1 MPLTRYQIRNEYGL
15 ADPELYKAADRD
27 DPEALLEGVAMA
39 GLVGVLRQLGDLA
52 EFAAEIFHDLHEEVM
67 ATATRGHGLMVRVQQ
82 LEAEFPS
89 IEKALLSQ
97 TNHSSF
103 FSNAGVDWH
112 PNLRSE
118 QNLITRG
125 DLPRFVMDSY
135 EECRGPPRLFLLDKF
150 DVAGAGACLK
160 RYSDPSFFKVESA
173 FSLASVD
180 MQRERKIRKV
190 KKKGSRWRNGE
201 TPEGLLTSHAKLHEL
216 FLEERIENG
225 YSDPA
230 RRVKLKKRHLNGSA
244 VDSKTRKS
252 YMDKFVETYSPE
264 CKLVCATSVTSPV
277 LKLSSDNKN
286 ESGLRILDI
295 SIVSPAE
302 KSSER
307 SSASSPTNDQEVI
320 LKQSMDGLNGGS
332 FYGEIVKG
340 SEQNSDGETDN
351 SYSNLQM
358 VAVEKELKVDGEDK
372 TEGSSEGYNSDD
384 VASEV
389 DNYVDALAT
398 MESEMDTDSDCR
410 PKSNLLLMKV
420 DKCRTDSDANEEQ
433 HLELQAQSLDS
444 QSNENSSMS
453 DDCNNSFE
461 RDRTSL
467 HSDTLS
473 NLVENTPSE
482 CNAASKEFP
491 STEAGVAE
499 DTCIEEGINPDSG
512 DISCNWLVREMSPTL
527 LHPDGGANSPVA
539 SYVGPLLD
547 ETSSDKSKVG
557 SESFDIK
564 ENGTILDH
572 FVAVVP
578 DDSSQ
583 AKDASTNASPT
594 HPLDESDEEDLGAT
608 SDDLPHLT
616 NAEEKASVNH
626 SGNDSVNQVF
636 HTQCADEDAMGSFTN
651 RKIDSP
657 RLSIPPTEEHLFSS
671 TMTEVQTSSGTTLL
685 PHNSDVGNPDNR
697 VSEVDDPVKPTAFKS
712 GVIPWRRI
720 SRESYPEGH
729 PPLTHGLIEQ
739 KDAPQTHVLMD
750 QQISDLNEDVSHYE
764 EKFNVKERSRTVDDE
779 EIGLFTSNVDAEGGD
794 SVCVELPSNSPTYSG
809 HGDHVISA
817 NIVPETV
824 QVEDVAVSSAAV
836 AKSGDVNDFIDKSP
850 GTSNVDAEEE
860 EGDSVSVD
868 PSNSPTYSGHGDHV
882 ISANIV
888 PETVQV
894 EDVAVSSAAVAKSGD
909 VSDFID
915 KSPGTSNVDA
925 EEEEG
930 DSVSVDPSNSPTYSG
945 HGNHVISDNIVP
957 ETVHV
962 EDATVSPAAF
972 AKSDDVN
979 DFIDSAP
986 DAICSPPLN
995 FMNLHESLPD
1005 FRDSHLKESELDDV
1019 SSLKFVADLE
1029 MQKEASKCEVVL
1041 PDSESNP
1048 SKSVA
1053 YGPSSSE
1060 VFDDDRN
1067 FSLDA
1072 ESENRLTVYDD
1083 PTASTSL
1090 EISNQES
1097 ESQSLDQSHQ
1107 EYAVSSSTS
1116 DLPEANLRETET
1128 SLENL
1133 LDLQANQVHMERLER
1148 DGASDQLEAAL
1159 ERSLEFQ
1166 SDQLGMECSQED
1178 QASTSSLN
1186 FQSAQ
1191 IWYPND
1197 LDKERSKLSS
1207 MDDINQK
1214 TCLDTSSEYFPDN
1227 FPSQPS
1233 TSEFLPESAGQ
1244 ETDLMK
1250 QKVEPLESILPIFV
1264 QPPVVNLEDTP
1275 PLPPLPPMQWRL
1287 GKMQHAP
1294 LASQRELDGVSHD
1307 SFLPLQSMKADEKA
1321 QFDLPAPQREL
1332 VLPQNPFLSLAS
1344 EEDMKSQPVSEPLV
1358 GHVVHPS
1365 PYLQLPTNN
1374 DSNYQYNFPDLGGMQ
1389 FSSPFIQ
1396 LSKVSGDSSGHY
1408 DIALEGEKG
1417 LSSSK
1422 PFTGPGT
1429 ECTTFRQ
1436 DPIFSHGEIVHPQ
1449 QLMPETGLEP
1459 EVLHHSFNNSE
1470 LEQAR
1475 PLATSVTA
1483 PTMDNEQPQH
1493 SLPTSE
1499 GDKVESSSKP
1509 LTGPDTE
1516 CTTSRHDP
1524 LFSHGPTI
1532 QPQQQLMPES
1542 GLEPKDLQ
1550 HSLRNLEWEREK
1562 PLATSVTATSMV
1574 DEKPQHSLPTS
1585 EGETAWSSNT
1595 SDVMRDSEVGKSNG
1609 TVSKLPRPR
1618 NPLIDAVT
1626 AHGQSKLKRASERIQ
1641 PQIEPKVDERDL
1653 FLQQIR
1659 TKSFNLK
1666 PATVTR
1672 STPRPNI
1679 QGHNPNLKVIS
1690 LLEKKAIAIRQAFA
1704 GSDEDE
1710 DEDSWSDS

>member
-1 MPLTRYQIRNEYGL
+1 M
-15 ADPELYKAADRD
+15 
-27 DPEALLEGVAMA
+27 
-39 GLVGVLRQLGDLA
+39 
-52 EFAAEIFHDLHEEVM
+52 
-67 ATATRGHGLMVRVQQ
+67 
-82 LEAEFPS
+82 
-89 IEKALLSQ
+89 
-97 TNHSSF
+97 
-103 FSNAGVDWH
+103 
-112 PNLRSE
+112 
-118 QNLITRG
+118 
-125 DLPRFVMDSY
+125 
-135 EECRGPPRLFLLDKF
+135 
-150 DVAGAGACLK
+150 
-160 RYSDPSFFKVESA
+160 
-173 FSLASVD
+173 
-180 MQRERKIRKV
+180 
-190 KKKGSRWRNGE
+190 
-201 TPEGLLTSHAKLHEL
+201 

-302 KSSER
+302 KSPER
-307 SSASSPTNDQEVI
+307 SIASSPTNDQEVI

-332 FYGEIVKG
+332 FYGEIAKG

-358 VAVEKELKVDGEDK
+358 VAVEKELEVDGEDK
-372 TEGSSEGYNSDD
+372 TEGSFEEYNSDD

-420 DKCRTDSDANEEQ
+420 DKCRTDSDANEEE

-453 DDCNNSFE
+453 DDWNNSFE

-482 CNAASKEFP
+482 CNAAAKEFP
-491 STEAGVAE
+491 STEAGGAE
-499 DTCIEEGINPDSG
+499 DTCIEEGVNPDSG
-512 DISCNWLVREMSPTL
+512 DISCNRLVREMSPTL

-564 ENGTILDH
+564 ENGTNLDH
-572 FVAVVP
+572 FMAVVP
-578 DDSSQ
+578 YDSSQ
-583 AKDASTNASPT
+583 AKDESTNTSPT

-616 NAEEKASVNH
+616 NVEEKASVNH

-636 HTQCADEDAMGSFTN
+636 HTQCADEDAMGSSTY

-671 TMTEVQTSSGTTLL
+671 AMTEVQTSSGTTLL
-685 PHNSDVGNPDNR
+685 PHNSDVANPDNR

-720 SRESYPEGH
+720 SRESYPEGDA
-729 PPLTHGLIEQ
+729 PLTHGLIEQ

-794 SVCVELPSNSPTYSG
+794 SVSVELPSNSPTYSG

-824 QVEDVAVSSAAV
+824 HVEDVAVSSAA
-836 AKSGDVNDFIDKSP
+836 AAQSGDVN
-850 GTSNVDAEEE
+850 
-860 EGDSVSVD
+860 
-868 PSNSPTYSGHGDHV
+868 
-882 ISANIV
+882 
-888 PETVQV
+888 
-894 EDVAVSSAAVAKSGD
+894 
-909 VSDFID
+909 DFID

-945 HGNHVISDNIVP
+945 HGNHVISDNIVL

-962 EDATVSPAAF
+962 EDATVSSAAF

-979 DFIDSAP
+979 DFIDSSP

-1005 FRDSHLKESELDDV
+1005 FRDSHLKESESDEV
-1019 SSLKFVADLE
+1019 ASPKFVADSE

-1048 SKSVA
+1048 SKSAA

-1067 FSLDA
+1067 FSLDE

-1090 EISNQES
+1090 EMSNQDS

-1116 DLPEANLRETET
+1116 DLPEPDLRETET

-1133 LDLQANQVHMERLER
+1133 LDLQANQVHMEHLER
-1148 DGASDQLEAAL
+1148 DGASDRLEAAL

-1178 QASTSSLN
+1178 QASTNSLN

-1197 LDKERSKLSS
+1197 LDKVRSKLFS
-1207 MDDINQK
+1207 MDDISQK
-1214 TCLDTSSEYFPDN
+1214 TCLDASLESFPEN

-1233 TSEFLPESAGQ
+1233 TSEFLPESAAQ

-1250 QKVEPLESILPIFV
+1250 QKVEPLESILPRFV

-1294 LASQRELDGVSHD
+1294 LASQRELGGVSHD

-1332 VLPQNPFLSLAS
+1332 MRPQNPFLSLAS

-1358 GHVVHPS
+1358 GHVVPPS

-1396 LSKVSGDSSGHY
+1396 LSTVSGDSSGHY

-1422 PFTGPGT
+1422 PFTVPGT

-1436 DPIFSHGEIVHPQ
+1436 DPVFSHGEIVHPQ

-1483 PTMDNEQPQH
+1483 PTMDNEPPQH

-1499 GDKVESSSKP
+1499 GEKVESSSKP
-1509 LTGPDTE
+1509 LTVPDTE

-1524 LFSHGPTI
+1524 LFSHGATI
-1532 QPQQQLMPES
+1532 QPQQQLTPES

-1550 HSLRNLEWEREK
+1550 HSLRHSEWEQEE

-1585 EGETAWSSNT
+1585 KGETAWSSNT
-1595 SDVMRDSEVGKSNG
+1595 SDVMPDSEVGKSNG

-1626 AHGQSKLKRASERIQ
+1626 AHGQSKVNDDHFLALRICFFEVYALRNTF
-1641 PQIEPKVDERDL
+1641 I
-1653 FLQQIR
+1653 
-1659 TKSFNLK
+1659 TS
-1666 PATVTR
+1666 
-1672 STPRPNI
+1672 
-1679 QGHNPNLKVIS
+1679 GHFAV
-1690 LLEKKAIAIRQAFA
+1690 EKGK
-1704 GSDEDE
+1704 
-1710 DEDSWSDS
+1710 

>member
-1 MPLTRYQIRNEYGL
+1 
-15 ADPELYKAADRD
+15 
-27 DPEALLEGVAMA
+27 
-39 GLVGVLRQLGDLA
+39 
-52 EFAAEIFHDLHEEVM
+52 
-67 ATATRGHGLMVRVQQ
+67 
-82 LEAEFPS
+82 
-89 IEKALLSQ
+89 
-97 TNHSSF
+97 
-103 FSNAGVDWH
+103 
-112 PNLRSE
+112 
-118 QNLITRG
+118 
-125 DLPRFVMDSY
+125 
-135 EECRGPPRLFLLDKF
+135 
-150 DVAGAGACLK
+150 
-160 RYSDPSFFKVESA
+160 
-173 FSLASVD
+173 
-180 MQRERKIRKV
+180 
-190 KKKGSRWRNGE
+190 
-201 TPEGLLTSHAKLHEL
+201 
-216 FLEERIENG
+216 
-225 YSDPA
+225 
-230 RRVKLKKRHLNGSA
+230 
-244 VDSKTRKS
+244 
-252 YMDKFVETYSPE
+252 MDKFVETYSPE

-332 FYGEIVKG
+332 FYGDIAKG

-358 VAVEKELKVDGEDK
+358 VAVEKELEVDGEDK
-372 TEGSSEGYNSDD
+372 SEGSFEGYNSDD

-398 MESEMDTDSDCR
+398 MESEMDTDSDGR

-420 DKCRTDSDANEEQ
+420 DKCRTDADANEEQ

-482 CNAASKEFP
+482 CNAAAKEFP
-491 STEAGVAE
+491 STEAGGAE

-512 DISCNWLVREMSPTL
+512 DISCNWLVREMIPTL
-527 LHPDGGANSPVA
+527 LRPDGGANSPVA
-539 SYVGPLLD
+539 SYVGSLLD

-564 ENGTILDH
+564 ENWTNLDH

-583 AKDASTNASPT
+583 AKDGSTNASPM
-594 HPLDESDEEDLGAT
+594 HPLDESDEEVLGAT
-608 SDDLPHLT
+608 SDDLLHLT

-657 RLSIPPTEEHLFSS
+657 RLRIPPTEEHLFSS
-671 TMTEVQTSSGTTLL
+671 AMTEVQTSSGTTLL

-720 SRESYPEGH
+720 SRESYPEGDA
-729 PPLTHGLIEQ
+729 PLTHGLIEQ

-868 PSNSPTYSGHGDHV
+868 PSNSPTYSGHG
-882 ISANIV
+882 
-888 PETVQV
+888 
-894 EDVAVSSAAVAKSGD
+894 
-909 VSDFID
+909 
-915 KSPGTSNVDA
+915 
-925 EEEEG
+925 
-930 DSVSVDPSNSPTYSG
+930 
-945 HGNHVISDNIVP
+945 NHVISDNIVL

-962 EDATVSPAAF
+962 EDATVSSAAF

-1019 SSLKFVADLE
+1019 ASPKFVADSE
-1029 MQKEASKCEVVL
+1029 MQKEASKREVVL

-1067 FSLDA
+1067 FSLDE
-1072 ESENRLTVYDD
+1072 ESENKLTVYDD
-1083 PTASTSL
+1083 PSASTSL
-1090 EISNQES
+1090 EICNQES

-1107 EYAVSSSTS
+1107 EYAVSSSTF
-1116 DLPEANLRETET
+1116 DLPEPNLRETET

-1178 QASTSSLN
+1178 QASANSLN

-1214 TCLDTSSEYFPDN
+1214 TCLDTSSEYFPEN

-1307 SFLPLQSMKADEKA
+1307 SFLPLQSMKANEKA

-1332 VLPQNPFLSLAS
+1332 LRPQNPFLSLAS
-1344 EEDMKSQPVSEPLV
+1344 EEDVKSQPVSEPLV

-1389 FSSPFIQ
+1389 FSGPFIQ

-1408 DIALEGEKG
+1408 DIALEGEKI

-1436 DPIFSHGEIVHPQ
+1436 DPVFSHGEIVHPQ

-1459 EVLHHSFNNSE
+1459 EVLHHSFNDSE

-1483 PTMDNEQPQH
+1483 PTMDNEQPQY

-1499 GDKVESSSKP
+1499 GEKVESSSKP

-1524 LFSHGPTI
+1524 LFSHGATI
-1532 QPQQQLMPES
+1532 QPQQQLTPES

-1550 HSLRNLEWEREK
+1550 HSLRNSEWEQEK

-1585 EGETAWSSNT
+1585 EGETAWLSNT

-1609 TVSKLPRPR
+1609 TVSKVPRPR

-1626 AHGQSKLKRASERIQ
+1626 AHGQSKVTDDHFLALRIC
-1641 PQIEPKVDERDL
+1641 
-1653 FLQQIR
+1653 
-1659 TKSFNLK
+1659 SF
-1666 PATVTR
+1666 
-1672 STPRPNI
+1672 
-1679 QGHNPNLKVIS
+1679 
-1690 LLEKKAIAIRQAFA
+1690 
-1704 GSDEDE
+1704 
-1710 DEDSWSDS
+1710 